1 VEIIKLNVITCNLIL
16 IIIIFFIKDVEE
28 ITKKTGNFKKFS
40 VFIEM
45 LFSAIKMVNIKKKK
59 KKKKK
64 KINIIC
70 DIFYYNIIII

>member
-64 KINIIC
+64 KKLISFVIY
-70 DIFYYNIIII
+70 FIII